1 MSSYNMIISTA
12 SKPALSTALTYALYS
27 YKDESSQL
35 KYQRSIVQFISTLL
49 SNNFIR
55 VFSLNNNSTVGF
67 IQSSPLFGKLYE
79 PILTAAL
86 NIFAT

>member
-1 MSSYNMIISTA
+1 MSTYSMLISSA
-12 SKPALSTALTYALYS
+12 SKPTIAAALTYSLYS

-49 SNNFIR
+49 SNNFIW

-67 IQSSPLFGKLYE
+67 IKSSPLFS
-79 PILTAAL
+79 
-86 NIFAT
+86 